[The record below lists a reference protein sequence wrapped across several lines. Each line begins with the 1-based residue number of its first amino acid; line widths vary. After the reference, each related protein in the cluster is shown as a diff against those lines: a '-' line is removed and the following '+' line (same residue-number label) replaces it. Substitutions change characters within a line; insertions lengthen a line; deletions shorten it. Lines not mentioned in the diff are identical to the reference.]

1 MPVTSQPKFH
11 VGAKSLSWEL
21 EFLKCDDF
29 HKLITKI
36 AERNCVPASRACF
49 VMLAENWE
57 TYWANKAHVNCP
69 LVTKA
74 PVFPQ
79 DNNYAKWAQHIPEM
93 FSISLAESKEQI
105 NVNNR
110 PTDWMRV
117 LLWEW
122 HDWNLST
129 ETRKPCAWTLL
140 NLKKLMEQI
149 QKAKQN

>member
-1 MPVTSQPKFH
+1 
-11 VGAKSLSWEL
+11 
-21 EFLKCDDF
+21 
-29 HKLITKI
+29 
-36 AERNCVPASRACF
+36 
-49 VMLAENWE
+49 
-57 TYWANKAHVNCP
+57 
-69 LVTKA
+69 
-74 PVFPQ
+74 
-79 DNNYAKWAQHIPEM
+79 M

-149 QKAKQN
+149 QKAK